1 MNPLIRRLNAEF
13 AEHAEKSS
21 VISSLRS
28 LRSLRSTWWAGRRII
43 IAAVLVGGSVALDI
57 QRGEAHKAI
66 TSKYTYNDDVFPI
79 FRDRCSRCH
88 VPGGV
93 APMSLMTYDEAFPW
107 AESIR
112 AELVASHMPPWNAEE
127 GFGELKRAHT
137 LSSKELDIIMTWASG
152 GNPRGSLDQKL
163 PEVTLKN
170 EWAMGAP
177 DLALRLPSE
186 FTVAAD
192 KMEDTQ
198 EFTLATG
205 LAEARWVRAVDLLP
219 GTPSIVRSA
228 VVYLKGASAPATA
241 SPVPDHVLARWVP
254 GQDAEPIDNGAAFR
268 LPAGAEIVARIHYKK
283 TWQFEGK
290 PLTDRSTVGVY
301 FAQRRDAR
309 ELLTVPITSPALPGA
324 DATNRTVTFSQAID
338 EDMQALALSPEQVP
352 PNITLQVEAVK
363 PDGSRSPIIRLN
375 TRPDWERRYWFE
387 RPLTLPRGTRVEV
400 TAHLED
406 PDILSAAFSA
416 AAPPRTTA
424 PVSKV
429 RLALNVVPARSK
441 PAAP

>member
-1 MNPLIRRLNAEF
+1 MNPKPVVRRQDA
-13 AEHAEKSS
+13 
-21 VISSLRS
+21 V
-28 LRSLRSTWWAGRRII
+28 GRRFSRAWIRV
-43 IAAVLVGGSVALDI
+43 AAAGILVLGGMVLDI
-57 QRGEAHKAI
+57 ERGEAHKAI

-79 FRDRCSRCH
+79 FRERCSRCH

-112 AELVASHMPPWNAEE
+112 AELVASHMPPWNADD
-127 GFGELKRAHT
+127 GFGELKRAHA

-170 EWAMGAP
+170 EWTMGTP

-205 LAEARWVRAVDLLP
+205 LTEARWVRAVDVLP
-219 GTPSIVRSA
+219 GTPSIVRRAS
-228 VVYLKGASAPATA
+228 VFVKGASAPATS
-241 SPVPDHVLARWVP
+241 SPAPDHVLAHWVP

-268 LPAGAEIVARIHYKK
+268 LPAGAELIARIHYKK

-290 PLTDRSTVGVY
+290 PLADRSTIGVY
-301 FAQRRDAR
+301 FARGQDAR
-309 ELLTVPITSPALPGA
+309 ELLTVPITSPVLPGA
-324 DATNRTVTFSQAID
+324 EATNRTVTFSQTID
-338 EDMQALALSPEQVP
+338 ADMQALALSPDEVP
-352 PNITLQVEAVK
+352 PNITLQVEAVR
-363 PDGSRSPIIRLN
+363 PDGSRSPMIRLN

-387 RPLTLPRGTRVEV
+387 RPMTLPRGTRVEV
-400 TAHLED
+400 PAHLED

-416 AAPPRTTA
+416 AAPPRTAA

-429 RLALNVVPARSK
+429 RLALNVVPAHVK
-441 PAAP
+441 PSAP